1 MVSEPSR
8 PYEGEKQ
15 APTKPGGIPAGNGR
29 AYLGRFYDPA
39 LELPDYLDRRVITER
54 ELDRIQRAFSI
65 VWITSQIP
73 RRLGGDAG
81 RDELALDKKRA
92 KRVMH
97 ALVQSY
103 KGWQTREPKRLE
115 SEEIRIAGANLQWE
129 AFGPAHHTS
138 VLARMRLVA
147 TYAIKAD
154 DHKWG
159 RSAVTRLENE
169 IRWVSYALRD

>member
-1 MVSEPSR
+1 MSR
-8 PYEGEKQ
+8 ID
-15 APTKPGGIPAGNGR
+15 A
-29 AYLGRFYDPA
+29 RFA
-39 LELPDYLDRRVITER
+39 
-54 ELDRIQRAFSI
+54 
-65 VWITSQIP
+65 
-73 RRLGGDAG
+73 
-81 RDELALDKKRA
+81 ELAARGRTGLIPFFTAGDPSPEA
-92 KRVMH
+92 VVPVMH